1 MAKKFN
7 PKLLNEELKKFR
19 LLSEYSFYT
28 EEPKQDDDLI
38 LGSHLGE
45 ADEDPN
51 TDPNAAPADPNA
63 APATPAAPVDPN
75 AAPAPAPA
83 DDSKTAA
90 NAAPA
95 DAGVPDG
102 GPDVTAPD
110 ATAPEGDENL
120 FGTDDGGLGG
130 MEDDGGDEVEV
141 DVTQLVKTGEEAT
154 NAASDA
160 SQKTSE
166 LLDKFNDL
174 EQRVS
179 SMNSLTHKIDA
190 LEKEII
196 KRNPTP
202 VEKLEMRSMDSFPYN
217 IKLTDYWKDVDGYE
231 PTGSGTEQ
239 KQEYVLTQDDVD
251 SGFTDASI
259 KKTFD
264 VPEDYEEED
273 VYD

>member
-7 PKLLNEELKKFR
+7 QKLLNEELKKFK

-28 EEPKQDDDLI
+28 EEPKEEDDLI
-38 LGSHLGE
+38 LGSNLGE

-51 TDPNAAPADPNA
+51 AAPVDPNAAPADPNA
-63 APATPAAPVDPN
+63 PAAPVDPN
-75 AAPAPAPA
+75 AAPAAPT

-90 NAAPA
+90 NTAPV
-95 DAGVPDG
+95 DAGVPNG
-102 GPDVTAPD
+102 GPD
-110 ATAPEGDENL
+110 ATAPEGDDNL
-120 FGTDDGGLGG
+120 FGTEDGGLGD
-130 MEDDGGDEVEV
+130 MEADSGDEVEV
-141 DVTQLVKTGEEAT
+141 DVTQLVKTGEEAST
-154 NAASDA
+154 AANDA

-166 LLDKFNDL
+166 LLNKFNDL

-179 SMNSLTHKIDA
+179 SMNSLSNKIDA

-217 IKLTDYWKDVDGYE
+217 IKLTDYWKDVDGYD
-231 PTGSGTEQ
+231 PTGSE
-239 KQEYVLTQDDVD
+239 KEEEYVLTQDDVD
-251 SGFTDASI
+251 GGFTDASI

-264 VPEDYEEED
+264 VPDDYEEEE